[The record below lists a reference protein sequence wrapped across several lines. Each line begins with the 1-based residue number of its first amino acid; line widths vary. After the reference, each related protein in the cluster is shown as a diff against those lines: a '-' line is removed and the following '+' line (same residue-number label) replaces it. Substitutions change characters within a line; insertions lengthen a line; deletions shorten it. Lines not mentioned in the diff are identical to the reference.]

1 MQAHVISDRVRK
13 TLAMALIAVAALLL
27 FAALSERAE
36 AKAKGKG
43 HAKVTKGPKGL
54 KFYKPPKKLPKQH
67 GTLIWARNATGL
79 VRLADAKYTKLV
91 LYSSRTPQGAKTA
104 VSGAV
109 SVPKGKPPKGG
120 WPVITWAH
128 GTTGVAD
135 ACAPSRNSATSPAQA
150 SISYINPELNDWLR
164 AGYAV
169 VQTDYQGLGTPGKH
183 PYLIGEAE
191 GRSVLDIVSAA
202 RGLDPKIGK
211 RFLISG
217 HSQGGQSALF
227 AAGEA
232 STWTPKL
239 RAPRDGRLCSGLAHP
254 GTGTT
259 ASGAHL
265 AERADRAGDADRRRR
280 VHAVERDRCQQAPLG
295 RGARFYPLLQ
305 SQCLEQLAG
314 SSELGGIP
322 PSHLIRS
329 GADLSPV
336 NPVLAAMNPLVKTAA
351 PILIA
356 QGTADTTVFPVYT
369 DKLKDELVN
378 AGDQITYNK
387 YPGVE
392 PRRCGDERRTR
403 RAGFLP
409 AAAART
415 TLNCGPGVHSAPR
428 VTLDWKRRG
437 GRSSVGR
444 APGCG
449 PGGRRFESGRSP
461 LTKPLLARG
470 FRLSGTAARTV
481 LRAPSGHQFW
491 ANRIRTRSEYGHGRG
506 FQSKPST
513 H

>member
-1 MQAHVISDRVRK
+1 MQAHVVSDRVRK

-191 GRSVLDIVSAA
+191 GRSVLDIVTAA

-239 RAPRDGRLCSGLAHP
+239 RLRGTVAFAPASHILEQVPLLPGLTSPNSLTALATLILDG
-254 GTGTT
+254 
-259 ASGAHL
+259 ASTQSSAIDVNKL
-265 AERADRAGDADRRRR
+265 LSDE
-280 VHAVERDRCQQAPLG
+280 VLG
-295 RGARFYPLLQ
+295 FYPLLQ

-322 PSHLIRS
+322 PSHLVRS

-369 DKLKDELVN
+369 DQLKDELVN

-387 YPGVE
+387 YPGANHVGVVTSGE
-392 PRRCGDERRTR
+392 AD
-403 RAGFLP
+403 ALAFFQQQLP
-409 AAAART
+409 AR
-415 TLNCGPGVHSAPR
+415 P
-428 VTLDWKRRG
+428 
-437 GRSSVGR
+437 
-444 APGCG
+444 
-449 PGGRRFESGRSP
+449 
-461 LTKPLLARG
+461 
-470 FRLSGTAARTV
+470 
-481 LRAPSGHQFW
+481 
-491 ANRIRTRSEYGHGRG
+491 
-506 FQSKPST
+506 
-513 H
+513 